1 MSYDAFFN
9 SGLALEKN
17 PLIRHNYSFLSR
29 ALFLKSSLLGALLWL
44 ASLATHFTHPSIS
57 NYLLVLTYFL
67 AGTHALIESIDDL
80 LHVRINIQVLMTLAA
95 FLSIFIG
102 GALEGAL
109 LLVLFSISEAMEE
122 AVQQKTTA
130 SIESLIALAPTQALV
145 IDGDRQ
151 IAKSIDDVK
160 VGDKIIV
167 KAGGVIP
174 LDGMIVEGASNVN
187 MAHLTGEALP
197 VSKQPG
203 EAIAAGSITTDGSL
217 TVEVTA
223 TSSDSTLARIIDL
236 ITKAQSARPKLQ
248 RLFEGFVDTY
258 AKVII
263 VISGLFAGIAPL
275 LSHLNYLGNEGSIYR
290 ALAFLIAASP
300 CALIIA
306 LPTAYLSAISS
317 CAKRG
322 VLLKGGVIL
331 DSLAKV
337 RHVIFDKTGTLTTA
351 KLELASIDGDEQ
363 MLAVAAAL
371 EKRSSHPI
379 GAALIRAAEE
389 KKLSLPTT
397 SNFREIPGYG
407 IEGSVDGIGEVTIG
421 HGEHILSKLSGKAK
435 EKASAQAAEITA
447 RGESL
452 CALLADNQVTFF
464 TFRDA
469 LKEEAHKTVAAL
481 KKEGLTVTM
490 LTGDHVGSAKSV
502 SETLGIETF
511 EADLRPEDKMHYVE
525 QAEAQGPVAL
535 FGDGINDAPALA
547 RASVGISMGSLG
559 SDTAIEASDIVLL
572 HDELM
577 LGPWVI
583 AKSKKTLAIVRQ
595 NLIFAIGVITCVS
608 LLALFGF
615 VPLWLA
621 VMLHEGGTILVA
633 LNGLRLLSTKSNA

>member
-1 MSYDAFFN
+1 MSYVDFFN

-17 PLIRHNYSFLSR
+17 PLIRHNHPFLSR
-29 ALFLKSSLLGALLWL
+29 GLFLKSSLLAALLWL
-44 ASLATHFTHPSIS
+44 GALVTHFTHPSTS
-57 NYLLVLTYFL
+57 SYLLVITYFL
-67 AGTHALIESIDDL
+67 AGTHALVESMDDL
-80 LHVRINIQVLMTLAA
+80 LHLRINIDVLMTLAA
-95 FLSIFIG
+95 FLAILIG

-109 LLVLFSISEAMEE
+109 LLVLFAISEAMEE

-130 SIESLIALAPTQALV
+130 SIESLISLAPTQALV
-145 IDGDRQ
+145 IDGERQ
-151 IAKSIDDVK
+151 ILKSIDDVR

-174 LDGMIVEGASNVN
+174 LDGTIAEGSSSVN

-203 EAIAAGSITTDGSL
+203 ESVAAGSITTDGSL

-223 TSSDSTLARIIDL
+223 TSSDSTLARIIEL
-236 ITKAQSARPKLQ
+236 ITKAQSAKPALQ
-248 RLFEGFVDTY
+248 RFFDRFVDTY
-258 AKVII
+258 AKII
-263 VISGLFAGIAPL
+263 IAISALFAGLAPL
-275 LSHLNYLGNEGSIYR
+275 ISHLNYLGDEGSVYR

-317 CAKRG
+317 CARRG
-322 VLLKGGVIL
+322 VLLKGGIIL
-331 DSLAKV
+331 DSLAKIK
-337 RHVIFDKTGTLTTA
+337 RVIFDKTGTLTTA
-351 KLELASIDGDEQ
+351 ALELASIEGSVD
-363 MLAVAAAL
+363 MLAAAAAL
-371 EKRSSHPI
+371 EKHSSHPI
-379 GAALIRAAEE
+379 GAALMRAAEE
-389 KKLSLPTT
+389 KKLPLPKT
-397 SNFREIPGYG
+397 SDFRELPGYG
-407 IEGSVDGIGEVTIG
+407 IEGNVEGIGLVTIG
-421 HGEHILSKLSGKAK
+421 HGEHILSKLSGATK
-435 EKASAQAAEITA
+435 ESAATRVKEIA
-447 RGESL
+447 DRGESL
-452 CALLADNQVTFF
+452 CALLAKDEVTFF

-469 LKEEAHKTVAAL
+469 LKEEAKDAIAAL
-481 KKEGLTVTM
+481 KKEGLAVAM
-490 LTGDHVGSAKSV
+490 LTGDHAGAAKSV
-502 SETLGIETF
+502 SDKLGIETF
-511 EADLRPEDKMHYVE
+511 EADLRPEDKMAYVE
-525 QAEAQGPVAL
+525 KAESVEPVAV

-583 AKSKKTLAIVRQ
+583 AKSKKTLVIVRQ
-595 NLIFAIGVITCVS
+595 NLAFAVGVITCVS

-633 LNGLRLLSTKSNA
+633 LNGLRLLSTK

>member
-1 MSYDAFFN
+1 MSAYDTFFN

-17 PLIRHNYSFLSR
+17 PLIRHNRSFLSR
-29 ALFLKSSLLGALLWL
+29 ALFLKSSLLAALLWVG
-44 ASLATHFTHPSIS
+44 ALATHFTHPSLS
-57 NYLLVLTYFL
+57 SYLLVITYFL
-67 AGTHALIESIDDL
+67 CGTHALIESIDDL
-80 LHVRINIQVLMTLAA
+80 LHLRINIHVLMTLAA

-102 GALEGAL
+102 GAIEGAL

-122 AVQQKTTA
+122 AAQQKTTA

-145 IDGDRQ
+145 VDGERQ
-151 IAKSIDDVK
+151 ITKSIDDVK
-160 VGDKIIV
+160 VGDKIVV

-174 LDGMIVEGASNVN
+174 LDGTIYDGASNIN

-203 EAIAAGSITTDGSL
+203 EPVAAGSITTDGSL

-223 TSSDSTLARIIDL
+223 TSSDSTLARIIEL
-236 ITKAQSARPKLQ
+236 ITKAQSARPALQ
-248 RLFEGFVDTY
+248 RFFDRFVDTY
-258 AKVII
+258 AKII
-263 VISGLFAGIAPL
+263 IGISALFAGIAPL
-275 LSHLNYLGNEGSIYR
+275 LSKLSYLGDEGSVYR

-306 LPTAYLSAISS
+306 IPTAYLSAISS
-317 CAKRG
+317 CAKKG
-322 VLLKGGVIL
+322 VLLKGGTIL

-337 RHVIFDKTGTLTTA
+337 RRVIFDKTGTLTTA
-351 KLELASIDGDEQ
+351 ALELVSVEGPAE
-363 MLAVAAAL
+363 MLAAAAAL
-371 EKRSSHPI
+371 EKSSSHPI

-389 KKLSLPTT
+389 KKLPLPKT
-397 SNFREIPGYG
+397 SDFRELPGYG
-407 IEGSVDGIGEVTIG
+407 IEGNVEGIGEVTIG
-421 HGEHILSKLSGKAK
+421 HGEHILSKLSGKSKDKAAA
-435 EKASAQAAEITA
+435 KASEITG

-452 CALLADNQVTFF
+452 CALLAGGEVTFF

-469 LKEEAHKTVAAL
+469 IKKEAKETVAAL
-481 KKEGLTVTM
+481 KEEGLSVAM
-490 LTGDHVGSAKSV
+490 LTGDHTGAARAV
-502 SETLGIETF
+502 SSELGIDTF
-511 EADLRPEDKMHYVE
+511 EADLRPEDKMSYVE
-525 QAEAQGPVAL
+525 KVEKKEPVAV

-547 RASVGISMGSLG
+547 RASVGISMGSIG

-595 NLIFAIGVITCVS
+595 NLFFAVGVIACVS

-633 LNGLRLLSTKSNA
+633 LNGLRLLSTK